1 MRVSNCAVLSASL
14 LCLQGGFRAWDQ
26 AGLGVRP
33 SVAEYSSSIF
43 ETLEDELEVAVGTA
57 SGVLRSV

>member
-1 MRVSNCAVLSASL
+1 MSARS
-14 LCLQGGFRAWDQ
+14 LCLQGGFRAWEQ

-33 SVAEYSSSIF
+33 LVAEYSSSIF
-43 ETLEDELEVAVGTA
+43 ETLEDELEVAVSTA